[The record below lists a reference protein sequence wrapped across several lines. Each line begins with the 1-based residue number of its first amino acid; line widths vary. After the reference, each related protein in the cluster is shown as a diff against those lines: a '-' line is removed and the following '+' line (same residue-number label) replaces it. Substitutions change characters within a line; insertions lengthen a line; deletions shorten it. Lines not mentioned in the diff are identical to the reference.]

1 MKTVNRKNI
10 SKVVQFWPTLVKVL
24 ILIAVVLA
32 IIYPHST
39 AVALIPIIPLVIMVR
54 RQRRALLR
62 RPRGVGGITRYGLAR
77 YMLIGTTAVHLY
89 VAGTWTWAWVIVL
102 IVAAAL
108 IEAEKRIRS
117 LNGVAVPYAQNL
129 PGVQAR
135 NAASFPYGVLFPL
148 DMALVAAVAIAPLLP
163 AWCAFVVLA
172 FSLVPIG
179 VALASIMDITRR
191 VTARREFRRDMQ
203 STLESA
209 APVFYLYWHAQAGSV
224 FQVTMWLP
232 YLERLGVPFVVVV
245 RTVGNFREV
254 ARATDAP
261 VVLCRTM
268 ADLEPLMVPSVRG
281 VFYVNN
287 AMRNNHM
294 VRYSH
299 LSHIQLLHG
308 ESDKAASYN
317 PVTRMFDYDFVAGQ
331 AAIDRFAAHDIP
343 MPAEM
348 FRIVGRPQV
357 EEVAP
362 ARGPIGELSEPTVL
376 YAPTW
381 LGFHLD
387 TQYTSLA
394 VGPQIV
400 ERLLERGCTVVF
412 RPHPYSY
419 RSGPLRRSCRRIKA
433 LLEADAEET
442 GRQHLFG
449 FTAEKEMSVFDCFNA
464 SDAMISDVSSVVGDY
479 LHSGKPFAMVAVH
492 SSAEAFVREFP
503 TSRAAYILEAERT
516 VPAPAGDE
524 AAGIGGVGADGGTP
538 SVPASPAPAP
548 SVDPASAQAGAS
560 QRPVMAVPGLDTIL
574 AQLLGSDPKRRQR
587 LDLAA
592 YYLGDI
598 PREGYSERFVDV
610 ARDVLRL
617 DESPSSFEAVDTA
630 VEGADVDEEPA
641 DAIEDAEVMAEE

>member
-1 MKTVNRKNI
+1 MKTVNRKSI
-10 SKVVQFWPTLVKVL
+10 SKVVQFWPTFVKAL
-24 ILIAVVLA
+24 ILIAVIFAV
-32 IIYPHST
+32 IYPHSA
-39 AVALIPIIPLVIMVR
+39 AVALIPLVPLIIIVH
-54 RQRRALLR
+54 RQRKVLLR

-77 YMLIGTTAVHLY
+77 YMLIGTAAVHLF
-89 VAGTWTWAWVIVL
+89 VAETWTWAWVIVL
-102 IVAAAL
+102 IIAAAL
-108 IEAEKRIRS
+108 VEAEKRIRS
-117 LNGVAVPYAQNL
+117 LNGVAVPYAQSL
-129 PGVQAR
+129 PGVEAR
-135 NAASFPYGVLFPL
+135 NAASFPYGILFPL
-148 DMALVAAVAIAPLLP
+148 DVLLVAAVAIAPLLP
-163 AWCAFVVLA
+163 SWAAYVLLA
-172 FSLVPIG
+172 YSLVPIG
-179 VALASIMDITRR
+179 VALASLVDITRR
-191 VTARREFRRDMQ
+191 VTARREFRRDMG
-203 STLESA
+203 TILEDM

-232 YLERLGVPFVVVV
+232 YLERLGVPYAVVV

-299 LSHIQLLHG
+299 LTHVQLLHG

-331 AAIDRFAAHDIP
+331 AAIDRFAAHNIP
-343 MPAEM
+343 MREDI

-357 EEVAP
+357 EDVAP
-362 ARGPIGELSEPTVL
+362 ARGPIGALSAPTVL

-394 VGPQIV
+394 VGHQIV
-400 ERLLERGCTVVF
+400 AGLLERGCTVVF

-419 RSGPLRRSCRRIKA
+419 RSGSLRRACRRIKA
-433 LLEADAEET
+433 MLAADAEQA

-449 FTAEKEMSVFDCFNA
+449 FAAEKEMSVFDCFNA
-464 SDAMISDVSSVVGDY
+464 SDAMVSDVSSVVGDY

-492 SSAEAFVREFP
+492 SSAEAFVHEFP
-503 TSRAAYILEAERT
+503 TSRAAYILEAARAQ
-516 VPAPAGDE
+516 VDHVGDE
-524 AAGIGGVGADGGTP
+524 PAEAVGADE
-538 SVPASPAPAP
+538 SAAPASDADTAPPAQSADP
-548 SVDPASAQAGAS
+548 STIQGDPRPRGAMVVP
-560 QRPVMAVPGLDTIL
+560 RLDAVLTE
-574 AQLLGSDPKRRQR
+574 LLETDPKRRER
-587 LDLAA
+587 LQLAD

-598 PREGYSERFVDV
+598 PRDGYSERFLDV
-610 ARDVLRL
+610 AREVLHL
-617 DESPSSFEAVDTA
+617 GESPSALEAVDTE

-641 DAIEDAEVMAEE
+641 DALEDAEVMAEE